1 MAPWGG
7 TRPRPQRA
15 PTGGG
20 AGARHALAAAPPG
33 APSAAPP
40 RGRRR
45 IPWPSLLAP
54 RARAARDGGP
64 HGGDH
69 RRGGLETL
77 QAGRAQ
83 GLVLGPATDGVE
95 GLRDRPGSARA
106 VTPDAALQG
115 NPVGGVAAG
124 AEARRDRLARRAAA
138 LGVVASRVHV
148 LRHRLQA
155 RCLLRGVTWTTRCG
169 LAVGV
174 VVVRLPPVA
183 CLWCLRHG
191 LVGRP
196 LWGGHG
202 RCHGLAQ
209 LRLPM
214 AEVRGGMRPEVVV
227 SRRQPA
233 RCCITGGWH
242 ALAMAARPGLL
253 QQSMPG
259 VVSACLGR
267 WLQAPAGAHRR
278 DPPEAQ
284 TARQRVIL
292 RQRDGF
298 GGHRVRPTRAFLV
311 AVWHAGLFHATVDLR
326 RRSLEH

>member
-1 MAPWGG
+1 M
-7 TRPRPQRA
+7 
-15 PTGGG
+15 
-20 AGARHALAAAPPG
+20 
-33 APSAAPP
+33 
-40 RGRRR
+40 
-45 IPWPSLLAP
+45 
-54 RARAARDGGP
+54 
-64 HGGDH
+64 
-69 RRGGLETL
+69 
-77 QAGRAQ
+77 
-83 GLVLGPATDGVE
+83 
-95 GLRDRPGSARA
+95 
-106 VTPDAALQG
+106 TPYAALQG

-155 RCLLRGVTWTTRCG
+155 RCPLRGVTWTTRCG

-259 VVSACLGR
+259 VVSACLRR
-267 WLQAPAGAHRR
+267 WLQ
-278 DPPEAQ
+278 EN
-284 TARQRVIL
+284 
-292 RQRDGF
+292 
-298 GGHRVRPTRAFLV
+298 
-311 AVWHAGLFHATVDLR
+311 
-326 RRSLEH
+326 